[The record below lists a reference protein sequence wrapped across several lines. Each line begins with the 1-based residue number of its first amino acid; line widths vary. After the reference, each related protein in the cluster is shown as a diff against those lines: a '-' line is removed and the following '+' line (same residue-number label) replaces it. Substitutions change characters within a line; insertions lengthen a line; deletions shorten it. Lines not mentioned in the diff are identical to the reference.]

1 MACLSSLVDVFSKSD
16 QQRRRRGYTVAS
28 RRAKRTPKAILFF
41 SLSLSLSIVFIYTHD
56 IIIFILNFFSLA
68 LPFFLFCFHVF
79 IRKMFP
85 LYAFGIAPYD
95 LATINSVIIPWTWFD
110 VSMKHSDE
118 SATWLKPIVRSGG
131 SNVSIY
137 LVGRAIGVYRESRL
151 RIWVRMVKYLVT
163 TPCPAPRPR

>member
-1 MACLSSLVDVFSKSD
+1 MSSLVDVFSGLIND
-16 QQRRRRGYTVAS
+16 EDDEVTVA
-28 RRAKRTPKAILFF
+28 RRELQKRF
-41 SLSLSLSIVFIYTHD
+41 SLSFIYTLYIHLYC
-56 IIIFILNFFSLA
+56 FLFLSFS
-68 LPFFLFCFHVF
+68 LPFFFCFHVF
-79 IRKMFP
+79 IRKCFP
-85 LYAFGIAPYD
+85 CIRSVLHLTTSRQLTALY
-95 LATINSVIIPWTWFD
+95 PWTWFD

-163 TPCPAPRPR
+163 TPCPVPRPR